1 MSNLKTIKAKVA
13 KKLKLKKEEI
23 GEFQEIKEDKTNKI
37 KTEEQESFAKNILT
51 GKS

>member
-1 MSNLKTIKAKVA
+1 MSNLKTIKAKVV

-23 GEFQEIKEDKTNKI
+23 IELQETKKDKTNKI
-37 KTEEQESFAKNILT
+37 KIEEQESFAKNILT